1 MISSIRL
8 YLSLIGDKLK
18 RINCSRSLF
27 PTTPANVEIFPLL
40 NVFIVTPSYL
50 IEKKR
55 DFTSGIKQLTES
67 GFNVINQQFPQN
79 LPSPREK
86 AEQINAAFADP
97 GVDMILALR
106 GGYSAMKALPFIDFE
121 LIRKHPKLFAGFSDL
136 SALLNPVSER
146 TGQVTL
152 HAPMVI
158 NLDTPTPFTL
168 KSLINSVKG
177 YPEKNLFKGA
187 PCKVFNPGSATGIL
201 KGGNLITLTALIDT
215 GWEIDTAGAILFF
228 EDVDEKLHQV
238 DRYLTQWIL
247 GGKFQGIK
255 ALVLGDFR
263 GLRCKQIYDI
273 LASQME
279 LNFPVVHCPYIGHV
293 KNKITLPIGAEV
305 ELHTDRKQ
313 LVIKKMSF
321 PGGNR

>member
-1 MISSIRL
+1 LES
-8 YLSLIGDKLK
+8 
-18 RINCSRSLF
+18 
-27 PTTPANVEIFPLL
+27 AALL
-40 NVFIVTPSYL
+40 NTFIVTPSYL
-50 IEKKR
+50 IKKKR

-67 GFNVINQQFPQN
+67 GFNVINPEFPQA

-86 AEQINAAFADP
+86 AEQIHAAFAEP

-106 GGYSAMKALPFIDFE
+106 GGYSAMKILPFLDFE
-121 LIRKHPKLFAGFSDL
+121 LIRKHPKIIAGFSDL
-136 SALLNPVSER
+136 SALLNPIFER
-146 TGQVTL
+146 TGQVAL
-152 HAPMVI
+152 HAPMLI
-158 NLDTPTPFTL
+158 NLDTPTAFTL
-168 KSLINSVKG
+168 NSLINAVKG

-187 PCKVFNPGSATGIL
+187 PCKVYQPGSAAGIL

-215 GWEIDTAGAILFF
+215 DWEIETPGAILFL

-247 GGKFQGIK
+247 AGKFKDIK
-255 ALVLGDFR
+255 ALIIGDFH
-263 GLRCKQIYDI
+263 GLRSKQVYDI

-293 KNKITLPIGAEV
+293 ANKITLPIGAEV
-305 ELHTDRKQ
+305 ELHTNRKQ
-313 LVIKKMSF
+313 LLIKRMSF